1 MPVRSARLHAR
12 RRPPRRYTKLRR
24 IAVVG
29 LGGLSAVPLVLDGPA
44 RAVDHGNGQVYTLG
58 TAPHL
63 GGAAGK
69 PITAL
74 TRTPSG
80 QGYWMGST
88 AGEVFAYGDAQYLG
102 APGSGLR
109 APIVDMA
116 ATSSGKGYWMV
127 GADGGVFSFGDAPF
141 AGSLGGL
148 RMNVAASGIAA
159 TPTGKGYWMVAKD
172 GGVFA
177 FGDAPFLGS
186 AAGTPLNAPV
196 VAIAATP
203 SGKGYRLLARDGGV
217 FAYGDA
223 AAIGTATGRG
233 PFVDLATAPD
243 GNGFWAASAGGEIS
257 AVGSARPQP
266 ALPSAPAA
274 PLSAIEATPGGDG
287 VWLAAGG
294 DLLGQFGVTC
304 YALQGTTA
312 SGAPVGNDV
321 VAVDPRSIPLG
332 SEVFVGGLGIK
343 RALDT
348 GGAIKGRR
356 LDIWNPSSEYCRQF
370 GMQQMTAYSLS

>member
-12 RRPPRRYTKLRR
+12 RRSPRRFANLRR
-24 IAVVG
+24 IAVVS
-29 LGGLSAVPLVLDGPA
+29 LGGLVVVPLVFDGPA
-44 RAVDHGNGQVYTLG
+44 RAVNHGNGQVYTLG
-58 TAPHL
+58 TAANL
-63 GGAAGK
+63 GVAPGK
-69 PITAL
+69 PVTAL
-74 TRTPSG
+74 ARTPSG
-80 QGYWMGST
+80 QGYWMAST
-88 AGEVFAYGDAQYLG
+88 AGEVFAYGDAPYLG

-116 ATSSGKGYWMV
+116 ATSSGQGYWVV

-148 RMNVAASGIAA
+148 RLNVAASGVAA

-186 AAGTPLNAPV
+186 AAGSPLNAPV

-223 AAIGTATGRG
+223 AAIGNPTGRA
-233 PFVDLATAPD
+233 PFVDLSTAPD
-243 GNGFWAASAGGEIS
+243 GNGFWAATAGGEIS
-257 AVGSARPQP
+257 AVGSALVLP
-266 ALPSAPAA
+266 ALPGAPAA
-274 PLSAIEATPGGDG
+274 PLSAIEATPAGDG

-304 YALQGTTA
+304 YALRGTTA
-312 SGAPVGNDV
+312 SGARVGTDV

-332 SEVFVGGLGIK
+332 SEVFVSGLGIK

-356 LDIWNPSSEYCRQF
+356 LDIWNPSTEYCRQF
-370 GMQQMTAYSLS
+370 GVQQMAAYSLS